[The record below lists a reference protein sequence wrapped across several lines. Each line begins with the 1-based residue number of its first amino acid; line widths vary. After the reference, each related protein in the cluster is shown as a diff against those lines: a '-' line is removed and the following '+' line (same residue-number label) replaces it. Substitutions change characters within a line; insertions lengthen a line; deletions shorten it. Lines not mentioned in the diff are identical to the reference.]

1 MKTLDR
7 YILAKTMWPLT
18 GCIAVALIALLLE
31 RMVRLLDLVVNK
43 GGPFFLILK
52 MLANLIPH
60 YLGIAIPAAFFV
72 GILVAIMRMSG
83 DSELDAIH
91 AMGVGLRRML
101 VPLMGLAILL
111 TICSAIV
118 IGYLQPYTRY
128 AYQALVYTVTH
139 TAWNTALERG
149 TFFTGLGD
157 MTIMVEGLSDSGRQL
172 NGIFLYNQK
181 SDGSTTTTTAETG
194 KLYRERTGMD
204 LILRLQR
211 GIWIQTTPDGK
222 KSTVLSFDQF
232 DVPLEEALGT
242 SVFRERGQRER
253 ELTLSELWDQRAA
266 PPAGLTR
273 QKIEAEI
280 HSRLVRIASVLFLPL
295 LAMPLG
301 IGSRRARRSVGL
313 VVGMILLLFYHHLLQ
328 FAESLADNGVLPAAI
343 ALWVPFF
350 CFVAISIWAFHTS
363 ATRPGYNPVTAL
375 IDRIGEMGEWT
386 RRLFVRSVPA

>member
-7 YILAKTMWPLT
+7 YVLAKTMWPLV

-60 YLGIAIPAAFFV
+60 YLGIAVPAAFFV
-72 GILVAIMRMSG
+72 GVLVAVMRMSG
-83 DSELDAIH
+83 DSELDAVH
-91 AMGVGLRRML
+91 AMGVGLRRI
-101 VPLMGLAILL
+101 VRPLMALALLL
-111 TICSAIV
+111 TMLSAAI

-149 TFFTGLGD
+149 TFFTGLGN
-157 MTIMVEGLSDSGRQL
+157 MTIMVEGLSDNGRQL

-181 SDGSTTTTTAETG
+181 PDGSATTTTAESG
-194 KLYRERTGMD
+194 RLFRERTGMD
-204 LILRLQR
+204 LILKLHK
-211 GIWIQTTPDGK
+211 GLWIQTSPEGRK
-222 KSTVLSFDQF
+222 ATVLNFDDF
-232 DVPLEEALGT
+232 DLPLEQALGT
-242 SVFRERGQRER
+242 SVFRERGQIER
-253 ELTLSELWDQRAA
+253 ELTLTELWQERAN
-266 PPAGLTR
+266 PPGGLTSAR
-273 QKIEAEI
+273 IDAEI
-280 HSRLVRIASVLFLPL
+280 HGRLVRIASILVLPL

-301 IGSRRARRSVGL
+301 IGSRRARRSLGL
-313 VVGMILLLFYHHLLQ
+313 VVGLILLIFYHHLLQ
-328 FAESLADNGVLPAAI
+328 FAESLADNGVLPAPV

-350 CFVAISIWAFHTS
+350 CFVALSIWAFHLA

-375 IDRIGEMGEWT
+375 IDRIGETGEWV
-386 RRLFVRSVPA
+386 RRRFVRRVPA

>member
-7 YILAKTMWPLT
+7 YVLAKTMWPLT

-72 GILVAIMRMSG
+72 GVLVAVMRMSG

-91 AMGVGLRRML
+91 AMGVGLRRM
-101 VPLMGLAILL
+101 VRPLMALAILL
-111 TICSAIV
+111 TMLSAAI

-128 AYQALVYTVTH
+128 AYQALVFTVTH

-157 MTIMVEGLSDSGRQL
+157 MTIMVEGLSDNGRQL
-172 NGIFLYNQK
+172 NGIFLYNRK
-181 SDGSTTTTTAETG
+181 PDGSATTTTAETG
-194 KLYRERTGMD
+194 RLFRERSGLD
-204 LILRLQR
+204 LILRLHK
-211 GIWIQTTPDGK
+211 GLWIQTAPDGRK
-222 KSTVLSFDQF
+222 ATVLTFDNF
-232 DVPLEEALGT
+232 DLPLEQALGT
-242 SVFRERGQRER
+242 SVFRERGQMER
-253 ELTLSELWDQRAA
+253 ELTLTELWQQRAE
-266 PPAGLTR
+266 PPRGMTFAR
-273 QKIEAEI
+273 MDAEL
-280 HSRLVRIASVLFLPL
+280 HGRLVRIASILFLPL

-301 IGSRRARRSVGL
+301 IGSRRARRGVGL
-313 VVGMILLLFYHHLLQ
+313 VVGVILLIFYHHLLQ
-328 FAESLADNGVLPAAI
+328 FAESLADNAVLPAPL
-343 ALWVPFF
+343 ALWLPFF
-350 CFVAISIWAFHTS
+350 GFVALSVWAFHLS

-375 IDRIGEMGEWT
+375 IDRIGETGEGV
-386 RRLFVRSVPA
+386 RRLFLRRAPA

>member
-7 YILAKTMWPLT
+7 YILAKTMWPLV

-72 GILVAIMRMSG
+72 GVLVAVMRMSG

-91 AMGVGLRRML
+91 AMGVGLRRM
-101 VPLMGLAILL
+101 VRPLMALAILL
-111 TICSAIV
+111 TILSAAI

-128 AYQALVYTVTH
+128 AYQALVFTVTH

-157 MTIMVEGLSDSGRQL
+157 MTIMVEGLSDNGRQL
-172 NGIFLYNQK
+172 NGIFLYNRK
-181 SDGSTTTTTAETG
+181 PDGSATTTTAEG
-194 KLYRERTGMD
+194 GRLFRERTGMD
-204 LILRLQR
+204 LILKLHK
-211 GIWIQTTPDGK
+211 GLWIQTTPDGRK
-222 KSTVLSFDQF
+222 ATVLTFDDF
-232 DVPLEEALGT
+232 DLPLEQALGT
-242 SVFRERGQRER
+242 SVFRERGQMER
-253 ELTLSELWDQRAA
+253 ELTLTELWQQRVD
-266 PPAGLTR
+266 PPPGLTR
-273 QKIEAEI
+273 APMDAEI
-280 HSRLVRIASVLFLPL
+280 HGRLVRIMSILFLPL

-313 VVGMILLLFYHHLLQ
+313 VVGLILLIIYHHLLQ
-328 FAESLADNGVLPAAI
+328 FAESLADNGVLPAPV

-350 CFVAISIWAFHTS
+350 CFAALSIWAFHLA
-363 ATRPGYNPVTAL
+363 ATRPGYNPVTAM
-375 IDRIGEMGEWT
+375 IDRIGETGEWI
-386 RRLFVRSVPA
+386 RRLFMRRVPA

>member
-7 YILAKTMWPLT
+7 YLLAKTMWPLT

-72 GILVAIMRMSG
+72 GVLVAIMRMSS
-83 DSELDAIH
+83 DSEMDAIH

-101 VPLMGLAILL
+101 APLMALAILL
-111 TICSAIV
+111 TICSAII
-118 IGYLQPYTRY
+118 IGFLQPYTRY
-128 AYQALVYTVTH
+128 AYQALVYSVTH

-157 MTIMVEGLSDSGRQL
+157 MTIMVEGLSDGGRQL
-172 NGIFLYNQK
+172 NGIFLFSQK
-181 SDGSTTTTTAETG
+181 DDGSTTTTTAETG
-194 KLYRERTGMD
+194 RLLRERTGLD
-204 LILRLQR
+204 LILKLQK
-211 GIWIQTTPDGK
+211 GLWIQTTPDGRK
-222 KSTVLSFDQF
+222 ATVLTFDDS

-242 SVFRERGQRER
+242 SVFRERGQKER
-253 ELTLSELWDQRAA
+253 ELTLPELWEQRSN

-273 QKIEAEI
+273 EKMDAEI
-280 HSRLVRIASVLFLPL
+280 HSRLVRIFSVLFLPL

-301 IGSRRARRSVGL
+301 IGSRRARRAVGMVVGL
-313 VVGMILLLFYHHLLQ
+313 ILLLFYHHLLQ
-328 FAESLADNGVLPAAI
+328 FAESLADNGMLPAPI

-350 CFVAISIWAFHTS
+350 AFVAVSIWAFHLA

-375 IDRIGEMGEWT
+375 IDRISESAERLRLLFM
-386 RRLFVRSVPA
+386 RRAPA

>member
-7 YILAKTMWPLT
+7 YILAKTMWPLV

-72 GILVAIMRMSG
+72 GVLVAVMRMSG

-91 AMGVGLRRML
+91 AMGVGLRRM
-101 VPLMGLAILL
+101 VRPLMALAILL
-111 TICSAIV
+111 TILSAAI

-128 AYQALVYTVTH
+128 AYQALVFTVTH

-157 MTIMVEGLSDSGRQL
+157 MTIMVEGLSDNGRQL
-172 NGIFLYNQK
+172 NGIFLYNRK
-181 SDGSTTTTTAETG
+181 PDGSATTTTAEG
-194 KLYRERTGMD
+194 GRLFRERTGMD
-204 LILRLQR
+204 LILKLHK
-211 GIWIQTTPDGK
+211 GLWIQTTPDGRK
-222 KSTVLSFDQF
+222 ATVLTFDDF
-232 DVPLEEALGT
+232 DLPLEQALGT
-242 SVFRERGQRER
+242 SVFRERGQMER
-253 ELTLSELWDQRAA
+253 ELTLTELWQQRAD
-266 PPAGLTR
+266 PPPGLTR
-273 QKIEAEI
+273 ARMDAEI
-280 HSRLVRIASVLFLPL
+280 HGRLVRIMSILFLPL

-313 VVGMILLLFYHHLLQ
+313 VVGLILLIIYHHLLQ
-328 FAESLADNGVLPAAI
+328 FAESLADNGVLPAPV

-350 CFVAISIWAFHTS
+350 CFAALSIWAFHLA
-363 ATRPGYNPVTAL
+363 ATRPGYNPVTAM
-375 IDRIGEMGEWT
+375 IDRIGETGEWI
-386 RRLFVRSVPA
+386 RRLFMRRVPA

>member
-7 YILAKTMWPLT
+7 YILAKTMWPLV

-72 GILVAIMRMSG
+72 GVLVAVMRMSG

-91 AMGVGLRRML
+91 AMGVGLRRM
-101 VPLMGLAILL
+101 VRPLMALAILL
-111 TICSAIV
+111 AILSAAI

-128 AYQALVYTVTH
+128 AYQALVFTVTH

-157 MTIMVEGLSDSGRQL
+157 MTIMVEGLSDNGRQL
-172 NGIFLYNQK
+172 NGIFLYNRK
-181 SDGSTTTTTAETG
+181 PDGSATTTTAEG
-194 KLYRERTGMD
+194 GRLFRERTGMD
-204 LILRLQR
+204 LILKLHK
-211 GIWIQTTPDGK
+211 GLWIQTTPDGRK
-222 KSTVLSFDQF
+222 ATVLTFDDF
-232 DVPLEEALGT
+232 DLPLEQALGT
-242 SVFRERGQRER
+242 SVFRERGQMER
-253 ELTLSELWDQRAA
+253 ELTLTELWQQRAD
-266 PPAGLTR
+266 PPPGLTR
-273 QKIEAEI
+273 ARMDAEI
-280 HSRLVRIASVLFLPL
+280 HGRLVRIMSILFLPL

-313 VVGMILLLFYHHLLQ
+313 VVGLILLIFYHHLLQ
-328 FAESLADNGVLPAAI
+328 FAESLADNGVLPAPL

-350 CFVAISIWAFHTS
+350 CFAALSIWAFHLA
-363 ATRPGYNPVTAL
+363 ATRPGYNPVTAM
-375 IDRIGEMGEWT
+375 IDRIGETGEWI
-386 RRLFVRSVPA
+386 RRLFMSRAPA

>member
-7 YILAKTMWPLT
+7 YILAKTMWPLV

-72 GILVAIMRMSG
+72 GVLVAVMRMSG

-91 AMGVGLRRML
+91 AMGVGLRRM
-101 VPLMGLAILL
+101 VRPLMALAILL
-111 TICSAIV
+111 AILSAAI

-128 AYQALVYTVTH
+128 AYQALVFTVTH

-157 MTIMVEGLSDSGRQL
+157 MTIMVEGLSDNGRQL
-172 NGIFLYNQK
+172 NGIFLYNRK
-181 SDGSTTTTTAETG
+181 PDGSATTTTAEG
-194 KLYRERTGMD
+194 GRLFRERTGMD
-204 LILRLQR
+204 LILKLHK
-211 GIWIQTTPDGK
+211 GLWIQTTPDGRK
-222 KSTVLSFDQF
+222 ATVLTFDDF
-232 DVPLEEALGT
+232 DLPLEQALGT
-242 SVFRERGQRER
+242 SVFRERGQMER
-253 ELTLSELWDQRAA
+253 ELTLTELWQQRAD
-266 PPAGLTR
+266 PPPGLTR
-273 QKIEAEI
+273 ARMDAEI
-280 HSRLVRIASVLFLPL
+280 HGRLVRIMSILFLPL

-313 VVGMILLLFYHHLLQ
+313 VVGLILLIIYHHLLQ
-328 FAESLADNGVLPAAI
+328 FAESLADNGVLPAPV

-350 CFVAISIWAFHTS
+350 CFAALSIWAFHLA
-363 ATRPGYNPVTAL
+363 ATRPGYNPVTAM
-375 IDRIGEMGEWT
+375 IDRIGETGEWI
-386 RRLFVRSVPA
+386 RRLFMRRVPA

>member
-72 GILVAIMRMSG
+72 GILIAVMRMSG

-101 VPLMGLAILL
+101 MPIMMLALLL
-111 TICSAIV
+111 TICSAV
-118 IGYLQPYTRY
+118 IIGFLQPYTRY
-128 AYQALVYTVTH
+128 AYQALVYSVTH

-157 MTIMVEGLSDSGRQL
+157 MTIMVEGLSDGGRQL
-172 NGIFLYNQK
+172 NGIFLYSQK

-194 KLYRERTGMD
+194 RLFRERTGMD
-204 LILRLQR
+204 LILKLHR
-211 GIWIQTTPDGK
+211 GKWIQTTPDGR
-222 KSTVLSFDQF
+222 KSTVLTFDDF
-232 DVPLEEALGT
+232 DLPLEEALGT
-242 SVFRERGQRER
+242 SVFRERGQKER
-253 ELTLSELWDQRAA
+253 ELTLTELWQQRLN

-273 QKIEAEI
+273 ERIDAEI

-301 IGSRRARRSVGL
+301 IGSRRARRAVGL
-313 VVGMILLLFYHHLLQ
+313 VVGMILLIFYHHVLQ
-328 FAESLADNGVLPAAI
+328 FAESLADNGVLPAPV

-350 CFVAISIWAFHTS
+350 CFVALSAWAFHLA
-363 ATRPGYNPVTAL
+363 ATRPGYNPVTAM
-375 IDRIGEMGEWT
+375 IDRIGETGEWI
-386 RRLFVRSVPA
+386 RRLFMQRARA